1 MFLHEASGAYFL
13 QMFMVYPQGKFQMI
27 SINISLL
34 AAIKLEDKCG
44 FHFSIMLL
52 FEKRIIF
59 KGL

>member
-1 MFLHEASGAYFL
+1 
-13 QMFMVYPQGKFQMI
+13 MI

-34 AAIKLEDKCG
+34 AAIKLKDKCG

-52 FEKRIIF
+52 FEKIIIF